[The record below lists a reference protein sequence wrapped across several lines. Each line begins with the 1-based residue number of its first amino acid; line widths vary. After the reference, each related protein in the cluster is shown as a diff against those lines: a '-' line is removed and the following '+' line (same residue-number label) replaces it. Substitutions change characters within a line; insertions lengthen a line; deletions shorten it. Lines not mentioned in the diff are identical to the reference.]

1 MEILATG
8 PILIAFSNG
17 VTVTVGREELEELV
31 DKAIDI
37 LEPGEV
43 EIDDEECEE
52 CEECEESFDECVED
66 IIAKAIMKAIGG
78 DSE

>member
-8 PILIAFSNG
+8 PILISLDNG
-17 VTVTVGREELEELV
+17 VTFTVTREELEELV

-43 EIDDEECEE
+43 EIDDDTEECEE
-52 CEECEESFDECVED
+52 CEECVED
-66 IIAKAIMKAIGG
+66 IIAKAIMEAIGG